1 MRTRTEK
8 NLIGLYTMLR
18 KDVMRIFRIWSQT
31 LLPPLVTTTLYF
43 AIFGALIGSQ
53 LPLTGE
59 YTYMQ
64 FIMPGLVMM
73 TIITSSY
80 MHVSSIIFMM
90 KFQRNIDEVLVSPM
104 PRGLIVGGFLFGGVV
119 RSLIVG
125 VLVTGVSLF
134 FTNITITHAGILFS
148 AAFLSSIIFSAAGF
162 LNALYAKSFDAINI
176 IPTFVLTP
184 LTYFGGV
191 FYSLTLLPQFW
202 QDLSLLNPILYMV
215 NAFRFGFLGVSDV
228 NIVASFVMMTS
239 LAIAL
244 CVACFVLFRRG
255 IGLEK

>member
-18 KDVMRIFRIWSQT
+18 KDVLRIFRIWSQT

-53 LPLTGE
+53 LPQTGD

-104 PRGLIVGGFLFGGVV
+104 PRALIVGGFLAGGIV

-125 VLVTGVSLF
+125 VLVTAVSLM
-134 FTNITITHAGILFS
+134 FTHIEITHASILFA

-162 LNALYAKSFDAINI
+162 LNALFAKSFDGINI
-176 IPTFVLTP
+176 VPTFVLTP

-191 FYSLTLLPQFW
+191 FYSLSLLPSFW

-215 NAFRFGFLGVSDV
+215 NSFRYGFLGVSDV
-228 NIVASFVMMTS
+228 DIVASFIMMIS
-239 LAIAL
+239 LAAAL
-244 CVACFVLFRRG
+244 SIACFVLFRRG
-255 IGLEK
+255 IGVEK